1 MEGIS
6 VFNETAAILAL
17 AAGMGV
23 LGLVLR
29 QPLIVA
35 FIATG
40 IVAGPDALGL
50 VQGSEHVGLLA
61 EIGVAVLLFLVGL
74 KLDLQIVRA
83 LGPVALATGLGQVAF
98 TAVVG
103 FAICLAL
110 GFDAVASAYI
120 AVALTFSSTI
130 IIVKLLS
137 DKREVESLHG
147 RIAIGFLIVQD
158 IVVVLAMIVLSTVGI
173 RTDESPAGFGI
184 GGTFL
189 SGLLLLALVALF
201 VRYGA
206 ERLLRHITRMPE
218 LLVTFALAWAVLF
231 AAVCDFIGLGKE
243 LGGLIAGVSLASTS
257 FREAIASRLAS
268 LRDFLLLFF
277 FISLGSGLRIGLL
290 GDQVLPA
297 IILSAFV
304 LIGNPLIVMAIM
316 GYMGYR
322 KRTGFFAGLTV
333 AQISEFSLI
342 FMAMGIS
349 LGHASPESIG
359 LVTLVGLVTI
369 TLSTYMILYS
379 QPLYSLVEP
388 FIGWAELR
396 EPHREREELPSTQET
411 YDVILFG
418 LGRFGREIAKILQ
431 SAGARVLGVDF
442 DPEALERWRKRGH
455 AGAYGDAL
463 DPEFPGTLPLA
474 GSRWAIIATSPPLGP
489 SVVHGDNRVVLMEGL
504 RQAGFEGRIAIR
516 SHDQADARR
525 LLHAGA
531 DLVLAPYAD
540 AAVRAGELMGFP
552 PRDWP
557 EDMVVSRAAD
567 GTPAAPDG
575 KPILPPDCQAGRNV
589 EQDSA

>member
-1 MEGIS
+1 MDGIS

-23 LGLVLR
+23 LGLALR

-74 KLDLQIVRA
+74 KLDLKIVRS

-98 TAVVG
+98 TAGVG
-103 FAICLAL
+103 FVICLAL
-110 GFDAVASAYI
+110 GLDAVTSGYV

-137 DKREVESLHG
+137 DKREVDSLHG

-158 IVVVLAMIVLSTVGI
+158 IVVVLAMIVLSTIGI
-173 RTDESPAGFGI
+173 RTGDSPAGFGI
-184 GGTFL
+184 GGAFL

-218 LLVTFALAWAVLF
+218 LLVTFALAWAVLL

-277 FISLGSGLRIGLL
+277 FIALGSGLRIGLL
-290 GDQVLPA
+290 GDQILPA
-297 IILSAFV
+297 ILLSAFV
-304 LIGNPLIVMAIM
+304 LVGNPLIVMAIM
-316 GYMGYR
+316 GSMGYR

-349 LGHASPESIG
+349 LGHASPESLG

-379 QPLYSLVEP
+379 QTLYTLVEP
-388 FIGWAELR
+388 FIGWAER
-396 EPHREREELPSTQET
+396 RQPHREREELSDSREA

-418 LGRFGREIAKILQ
+418 LGRFGREIAKVVQ
-431 SAGARVLGVDF
+431 SAGTRILGVDF

-455 AGAYGDAL
+455 TGVYGDAL
-463 DPEFPGTLPLA
+463 DPEFPETLPLGEA
-474 GSRWAIIATSPPLGP
+474 KWAIIATSPPLGP
-489 SVVHGDNRVVLMEGL
+489 SVVHSDNRIVLMEGL

-516 SHDQADARR
+516 SHDQADARQ

-540 AAVRAGELMGFP
+540 AAVRAGELMGFL
-552 PRDWP
+552 PRDLP
-557 EDMVVSRAAD
+557 ADMEVSRTAD
-567 GTPAAPDG
+567 TAPTSRVEKPSLRPDRQAERDAEAGPA
-575 KPILPPDCQAGRNV
+575 
-589 EQDSA
+589 